1 VVRHAAWPKLVP
13 HRSRAARADGAG
25 REDAMELT
33 GIHHLTAI
41 SAQIRENKRFYTET
55 MGMRLVKRSVN
66 QDDVSAYHLFYAD
79 AKGSPG
85 SDLTFFDWPVPPERR
100 GTPSISR
107 TSLRVAGKETLDF
120 WVERLK
126 ETKVKASAVAE
137 RDGRLTLDFED
148 FEGQRLSLVDD
159 DAEGDA
165 FPWDRSPVLAEHQIR
180 GLGPIKITVPTLEP
194 TDVVLQK
201 ALNMRQVR
209 DYPHPDNPGQSV
221 HVYEMGPG
229 GPAAELHVAV
239 QPDLQLAQQGAGGV
253 HHVAFRIPDAD
264 YDGWAERLNSL
275 GLPNSGKVD
284 RFWFHSLY
292 FREPNGILFEVAT
305 DGPGFAVDEDEAT
318 LGEKIVLAPFL
329 EPHREQI
336 IANLKPLD

>member
-1 VVRHAAWPKLVP
+1 M
-13 HRSRAARADGAG
+13 D
-25 REDAMELT
+25 LT

-85 SDLTFFDWPVPPERR
+85 SDLTFFDWPVPSERR
-100 GTPSISR
+100 GVPSISR
-107 TSLRVAGKETLDF
+107 TSLRVAGRETLDY
-120 WVERLK
+120 WTERLK
-126 ETKVKASAVAE
+126 ELRVKAGPVAV

-159 DAEGDA
+159 GGAGEA
-165 FPWDRSPVLAEHQIR
+165 FPWDRSPVPAEHQIR
-180 GLGPIKITVPTLEP
+180 GLGPIRITIQVLGP
-194 TDVVLQK
+194 TDTVLQK
-201 ALNMRQVR
+201 ALQMRQVR
-209 DYPHPDNPGQSV
+209 DYPNPENPSEQI

-229 GPAAELHVAV
+229 GAGAELHVAV
-239 QPDLQLAQQGAGGV
+239 LPNLPIAQQGAGGV

-264 YDGWAERLNSL
+264 YDAWADRLNQL

-284 RFWFHSLY
+284 RFWFKSLY
-292 FREPNGILFEVAT
+292 FREPNGVLFEIAT

-318 LGEKIVLAPFL
+318 LGEKVVLAPFL

-336 IANLKPLD
+336 VANLKPLD